1 MVQVTDESEFKKA
14 RQWLLEEK
22 PEQFTAIL
30 SGIKGLYQ
38 HGGFK
43 SLHEFTHAPVGKGGL
58 GLTDAKLNALLY
70 YNPAYRSS
78 ADELA
83 TTLNLAE
90 KAKSIGSVVGQGK
103 SNHSTS
109 PRESAIVDNSR
120 NINYS
125 EKGGTSSV
133 YRIAK
138 LKRDFPEVATRLE
151 EGEFKNVADAE
162 RASGIK
168 PPKKRLKRFS
178 IDLDDLAGSELR
190 FNEMIEKLKEQ
201 AK

>member
-90 KAKSIGSVVGQGK
+90 KAKGID
-103 SNHSTS
+103 
-109 PRESAIVDNSR
+109 AIAEHGGDRQVDNSK
-120 NINYS
+120 NINS
-125 EKGGTSSV
+125 TLGGTSSV

>member
-90 KAKSIGSVVGQGK
+90 KAKGIDAIGENGGFKQ
-103 SNHSTS
+103 
-109 PRESAIVDNSR
+109 IDNSK
-120 NINYS
+120 NINLHL
-125 EKGGTSSV
+125 GGTSSV

>member
-90 KAKSIGSVVGQGK
+90 KAKGID
-103 SNHSTS
+103 
-109 PRESAIVDNSR
+109 AIAEHGELGNGRVDNSK
-120 NINYS
+120 NINS
-125 EKGGTSSV
+125 TLGGASSV
-133 YRIAK
+133 YRIGRLTF
-138 LKRDFPEVATRLE
+138 LKM
-151 EGEFKNVADAE
+151 
-162 RASGIK
+162 
-168 PPKKRLKRFS
+168 S
-178 IDLDDLAGSELR
+178 IC
-190 FNEMIEKLKEQ
+190 I
-201 AK
+201 